1 MNECLIDTDI
11 LTFYM
16 KGDESVKNKVEEYLV
31 NRGFEHLNFSEIT
44 YYEIKAGL
52 EYKQA
57 QKQLR
62 LFDDFASN
70 SRIIKL
76 TKRSLDISAKVY
88 GILRRKGIEIGT
100 PDLLIAGIAI
110 ENGFT
115 LVTNNE
121 KHYTPIEGLNL
132 VNWRK

>member
-1 MNECLIDTDI
+1 
-11 LTFYM
+11 M

-57 QKQLR
+57 RKQLR

-121 KHYTPIEGLNL
+121 KHYTAIEGLNL